1 MQLRESDDAH
11 VVLELTH
18 NELIVLNNAL
28 DEVCHGIDLPDFSTR
43 LGVQRD
49 EIEALL
55 RQISDVLQGMAKQ
68 KDDG

>member
-1 MQLRESDDAH
+1 MQLLECDDAH

-28 DEVCHGIDLPDFSTR
+28 KEVCHGIDLPDFSTR
-43 LGVQRD
+43 LGAQRG

-55 RQISDVLQGMAKQ
+55 RQISDVFQAMTKG
-68 KDDG
+68 KDEG